1 MSAESEDPS
10 TGEDSGCD
18 GGSPAG
24 SEEDG
29 RLSPRSRKTPDGS
42 RWSFSA
48 TFIVQFQ
55 NILSAEEVTTKSAEV
70 FQHAFLDREEAKE
83 YLGPRFVK
91 YMLVLFDSS
100 CVQSPKS
107 HEDNCHQY
115 RIPIRG
121 YLECKKTTIHKLYG
135 WMPEEMILDVKWS
148 ASSSNALGSLTVHS
162 NASRSAFRNI
172 VQCTF

>member
-10 TGEDSGCD
+10 TAEDSGCD

-55 NILSAEEVTTKSAEV
+55 TILSAEEVTTKSAEV

-83 YLGPRFVK
+83 FLGPRFVK
-91 YMLVLFDSS
+91 YMLVLFDS
-100 CVQSPKS
+100 CVFKVRNHTKTIVISTKS
-107 HEDNCHQY
+107 QFED
-115 RIPIRG
+115 I
-121 YLECKKTTIHKLYG
+121 
-135 WMPEEMILDVKWS
+135 WS
-148 ASSSNALGSLTVHS
+148 ARKP
-162 NASRSAFRNI
+162 RSTNYTDGCRKS
-172 VQCTF
+172 